1 MYKALFR
8 IGGIFMTKLVNVLE
22 TIQQNN
28 IIKLVI
34 LCVVIDTI
42 FGFLRAVKEKRFN
55 SNFGINGAIRKVG
68 MLISIIALVLVDRIM
83 NLNLIGFIPEQ
94 IRNYISLN
102 HIGTAEFFGILY
114 ICYEIVSILKNM
126 TLCGLPVK
134 KIWLAVRK
142 FMNKYTDELI
152 EYENEEE

>member
-1 MYKALFR
+1 
-8 IGGIFMTKLVNVLE
+8 MTKLVNVLG
-22 TIQQNN
+22 TNQQNN
-28 IIKLVI
+28 VIKLVI

-83 NLNLIGFIPEQ
+83 NLNLIGFVPEQ

-102 HIGTAEFFGILY
+102 HVGTAEFFGILY
-114 ICYEIVSILKNM
+114 ICYEVVSILKNM

-134 KIWLAVRK
+134 KIWLAVRR
-142 FMNKYTDELI
+142 FMNKYTDELV

>member
-1 MYKALFR
+1 MS
-8 IGGIFMTKLVNVLE
+8 KLVNVLGA
-22 TIQQNN
+22 IQQNN
-28 IIKLVI
+28 VIKLVI

-68 MLISIIALVLVDRIM
+68 MLISTITLVLVDRIM

-94 IRNYISLN
+94 IRNYISLQ
-102 HIGTAEFFGILY
+102 HVGTAEFFGILY
-114 ICYEIVSILKNM
+114 ICYEVVSILKNM

-134 KIWLAVRK
+134 KIWLAVRR
-142 FMNKYTDELI
+142 FMNKYTDELV

>member
-1 MYKALFR
+1 MN
-8 IGGIFMTKLVNVLE
+8 KLASVLGA
-22 TIQQNN
+22 IQQNN
-28 IIKLVI
+28 VIKLVI
-34 LCVVIDTI
+34 LCVIIDTI
-42 FGFLRAVKEKRFN
+42 FGFLRAIKEKRFN

-94 IRNYISLN
+94 IRNYISLQ
-102 HIGTAEFFGILY
+102 HVGTAEFFGILY
-114 ICYEIVSILKNM
+114 ICYETVSILKNM

-142 FMNKYTDELI
+142 FMSKYTDELV
-152 EYENEEE
+152 EYENEE

>member
-1 MYKALFR
+1 MN
-8 IGGIFMTKLVNVLE
+8 KLVNVLE

-68 MLISIIALVLVDRIM
+68 MLISVIALVLVDRIM

-102 HIGTAEFFGILY
+102 HVGTAEFFGILY
-114 ICYEIVSILKNM
+114 ICYEVVSILKNM

>member
-1 MYKALFR
+1 MN
-8 IGGIFMTKLVNVLE
+8 KLVNVLG

-28 IIKLVI
+28 VIKLVI

-83 NLNLIGFIPEQ
+83 NLNLIGFVPEQ
-94 IRNYISLN
+94 IRNYVSLN
-102 HIGTAEFFGILY
+102 HVGTAEFFGILY

-142 FMNKYTDELI
+142 FMNKYTDELV

>member
-1 MYKALFR
+1 
-8 IGGIFMTKLVNVLE
+8 MTKLINVLGA
-22 TIQQNN
+22 IQQNN

-94 IRNYISLN
+94 IRNYIDLN
-102 HIGTAEFFGILY
+102 HVGTAEFFGVLY
-114 ICYEIVSILKNM
+114 ICYEAVSILKNM

-134 KIWLAVRK
+134 KIWIAVRK
-142 FMNKYTDELI
+142 FMNKYTNELV

>member
-1 MYKALFR
+1 ML
-8 IGGIFMTKLVNVLE
+8 KLVSVLGA
-22 TIQQNN
+22 IQQNN
-28 IIKLVI
+28 VIKMVI

-68 MLISIIALVLVDRIM
+68 MLISIITLVLVDRIM
-83 NLNLIGFIPEQ
+83 NLNLIGFVPEQ
-94 IRNYISLN
+94 IRNYISLQ
-102 HIGTAEFFGILY
+102 HVGTAEFFGILY

-134 KIWLAVRK
+134 KIWIAVRR

-152 EYENEEE
+152 EYENEDE

>member
-1 MYKALFR
+1 MN
-8 IGGIFMTKLVNVLE
+8 KLMSVLE
-22 TIQQNN
+22 AIQQNN
-28 IIKLVI
+28 VIKLVI

-42 FGFLRAVKEKRFN
+42 FGFLRAVKEKQFN

-83 NLNLIGFIPEQ
+83 NLNLVGFIPEQ
-94 IRNYISLN
+94 IRNYISLQ
-102 HIGTAEFFGILY
+102 HVGTAEFFGILY
-114 ICYEIVSILKNM
+114 ICYEAVSILKNM

-134 KIWLAVRK
+134 KIWIAVRK
-142 FMNKYTDELI
+142 FMNKYTNELV

>member
-1 MYKALFR
+1 MN
-8 IGGIFMTKLVNVLE
+8 KLANVLGA
-22 TIQQNN
+22 IQQNN
-28 IIKLVI
+28 VIKLVI
-34 LCVVIDTI
+34 LCVIIDTI

-68 MLISIIALVLVDRIM
+68 MLISTIALVLVDRIM
-83 NLNLIGFIPEQ
+83 NLNLIGFVPEQ
-94 IRNYISLN
+94 IRNYISLQ
-102 HIGTAEFFGILY
+102 HVGTAEFFGILY
-114 ICYEIVSILKNM
+114 ICYEVVSILKNM

-142 FMNKYTDELI
+142 FMNKYTDELV

>member
-1 MYKALFR
+1 
-8 IGGIFMTKLVNVLE
+8 MTKLVNVLGAV
-22 TIQQNN
+22 QQNN
-28 IIKLVI
+28 VIKLVI

-68 MLISIIALVLVDRIM
+68 MLISVIALVLVDRIM
-83 NLNLIGFIPEQ
+83 NLNLIGFVPEQ
-94 IRNYISLN
+94 IRNYISLQ
-102 HIGTAEFFGILY
+102 HVGTAEFFGILY

-142 FMNKYTDELI
+142 FMNKYTDELV
-152 EYENEEE
+152 EYEEE

>member
-1 MYKALFR
+1 
-8 IGGIFMTKLVNVLE
+8 MTKLVSVLE

-28 IIKLVI
+28 VIKLVI

-83 NLNLIGFIPEQ
+83 NLNLIGFVPEQ
-94 IRNYISLN
+94 IRNYVSLQ
-102 HIGTAEFFGILY
+102 HVGTAEFFGILY
-114 ICYEIVSILKNM
+114 ICYETVSILKNM

-134 KIWLAVRK
+134 KIWIAVRK
-142 FMNKYTDELI
+142 FMNKYTDELV
-152 EYENEEE
+152 EYEEE

>member
-1 MYKALFR
+1 
-8 IGGIFMTKLVNVLE
+8 MTKLVSVLE
-22 TIQQNN
+22 AVQQNN

-34 LCVVIDTI
+34 LGVVIDTI

-83 NLNLIGFIPEQ
+83 NLNLVGFIPEQ
-94 IRNYISLN
+94 IRSYISLQ
-102 HIGTAEFFGILY
+102 HVGTAEFFGILY
-114 ICYEIVSILKNM
+114 ICYETVSILKNM

-134 KIWLAVRK
+134 KIWIAVRK
-142 FMNKYTDELI
+142 FMNKYTNELV
-152 EYENEEE
+152 EYENEDE

>member
-1 MYKALFR
+1 
-8 IGGIFMTKLVNVLE
+8 MTKFASVLGA
-22 TIQQNN
+22 IQQNN
-28 IIKLVI
+28 VIKLVI

-55 SNFGINGAIRKVG
+55 SNFGINGAIRKIG
-68 MLISIIALVLVDRIM
+68 MLVSIVTLVLVDRIM

-94 IRNYISLN
+94 IRNYISLQ
-102 HIGTAEFFGILY
+102 HVGTAEFFGILY
-114 ICYEIVSILKNM
+114 ICYETVSILKNM

-142 FMNKYTDELI
+142 FMNKYTDELV

>member
-1 MYKALFR
+1 
-8 IGGIFMTKLVNVLE
+8 MTKFASVLGA
-22 TIQQNN
+22 IQQNN
-28 IIKLVI
+28 VIKLVI

-68 MLISIIALVLVDRIM
+68 MLISIIALVLVDRIV
-83 NLNLIGFIPEQ
+83 NLNLIGFVPEQ
-94 IRNYISLN
+94 IRNYVSLQ
-102 HIGTAEFFGILY
+102 HVGTAEFFGILY
-114 ICYEIVSILKNM
+114 ICYETVSILKNM

-134 KIWLAVRK
+134 KIWIAVRK
-142 FMNKYTDELI
+142 FMNKYTDELV